1 MSKRLT
7 TGFIKLP
14 RNIQDWDWYGK
25 PNIVM
30 LWIHILLNA
39 NYEDVEWR
47 GEIIERGSLV
57 TSVSS
62 LANETGLTESQ
73 VRAALKRLT
82 ISKQIVK
89 QTTNKTTKIIVCDYD
104 SYQGL
109 NGVMQ
114 QTNDEQNDKQIT
126 NETTTIGEDKKER
139 IEEKKDANASKE
151 KKPTRFVRPTVE
163 QVRAYCAENHYQVN
177 AAEFVDFYESK
188 GWVVGKSPMK
198 DWKAAVRTWV
208 RKEREEKGLPAQVTP
223 KPSLDKPSLKEAIE
237 QAKNPT
243 KEEKAKFWHERV
255 EPFFPRKK
263 DETDEAYRERMK
275 PIYKSQYKSWIED
288 RVLRTKQKYL

>member
-14 RNIQDWDWYGK
+14 RKIQDWDWYGK
-25 PNIVM
+25 PNTVM

-57 TSVSS
+57 TSISE
-62 LANETGLTESQ
+62 LAHDTGLSEGE
-73 VRAALKRLT
+73 VRGALEKLI
-82 ISKQIVK
+82 ISKQITK
-89 QTTNKTTKIIVCDYD
+89 KITNRITTITICDYD
-104 SYQGL
+104 SYQGYL
-109 NGVMQ
+109 ECPQQDNNT
-114 QTNDEQNDKQIT
+114 QTNNIIT
-126 NETTTIGEDKKER
+126 SEPTTIEEVKKER